1 MRNNKIFRYN
11 GQVPGYC
18 LTFQVLLLKFDEIF
32 EIHTATL
39 YNHSCQQYLVWLIGD
54 IGQSTMAWRGG
65 TGGPLNV
72 LIVRLEKICA
82 GRLSTKC
89 VMNCYERR

>member
-54 IGQSTMAWRGG
+54 ILHRTKYDG
-65 TGGPLNV
+65 L
-72 LIVRLEKICA
+72 A
-82 GRLSTKC
+82 GRDGGSSKRSHCEVRKNLRRQTVDK
-89 VMNCYERR
+89 MCYELL